1 MRNTGYYPIYSAT
14 SPHCLKVADYS
25 TIAAAIPFVQRL
37 PLNEVNERACE
48 MAQFVRLFG
57 RTGVCFFTKEK
68 SSLGIANA
76 APVPLE
82 IIPKQA
88 CRLSHPEY

>member
-1 MRNTGYYPIYSAT
+1 
-14 SPHCLKVADYS
+14 VADYS

-68 SSLGIANA
+68 NSGY
-76 APVPLE
+76 
-82 IIPKQA
+82 
-88 CRLSHPEY
+88 C